1 MKYPLGHYG
10 ATGHRGDDEEA
21 DCVDPS
27 HWEHLP
33 FEEMPEPTRRLMLS
47 ALGWS
52 PDEVALAVPEEV
64 GS

>member
-10 ATGHRGDDEEA
+10 ATGHDGPDEEA
-21 DCVDPS
+21 DCVDPR

-33 FEEMPEPTRRLMLS
+33 FEEMPEQTRRAMLG
-47 ALGWS
+47 AIGWT
-52 PDEVALAVPEEV
+52 PEEVDLAVPEEV